1 MHCAWLWLWLWFVYN
16 SHILKFVK
24 VGMKE
29 IEVRNEM
36 LRYML
41 SLGATK
47 ESFDIIVASGKR
59 GAMPHGVASNKKIK
73 NPPNNAIIIVFITF
87 PHFSL
92 KFLLI
97 LY

>member
-1 MHCAWLWLWLWFVYN
+1 MR
-16 SHILKFVK
+16 
-24 VGMKE
+24 E

-41 SLGATK
+41 SLGASK

-73 NPPNNAIIIVFITF
+73 DGDFVTLDFGCVKDFYCSDITRTFVMGEPNKKI
-87 PHFSL
+87 
-92 KFLLI
+92 FL
-97 LY
+97 